1 MATPSSVKQQA
12 PTEIIVNPLHQF
24 VSYTYNWSLWRLAVD
39 DANII
44 LSQSDANTAATT
56 PLSPNS
62 YCIAEDSGL
71 YSDRRPP
78 AQFGLNYNIQT
89 VEFDSIIGLNS
100 TTKTSNMTNGRM
112 TIIEPY
118 GVTWLDTLVYT
129 SAVETGSYTTNY
141 LTQPYMLQLDFTG
154 YDDSGNI
161 VPVNKT
167 FRKRFPIEFSGIKI
181 KVGNKGTEYQ
191 VEYFPVTQKPWQ
203 SSMSTTP
210 AEFNISAGTVKE
222 FFDAFKAVINAYWR
236 NQIIQGKIS
245 YADVIDFKIDPNI
258 EQSTIVN
265 SAQLSLLQANPNSGQ
280 ILDVKKGY
288 FTIPKGSQIIDVI
301 DKVLVQSSYLLQ
313 QLGLDQ
319 QSAQTIKKLTDDQ
332 TAALNHF
339 KTTCGIR
346 YAGQDRSGTVVDKAY
361 SAAGINR
368 YCLAWTYNIHQ
379 YPVYD
384 GTNPR
389 APQLTDTRAITVKDY
404 NYIYTGKNI
413 DILKLDINF
422 DTTYYTTVAAY
433 INDISG
439 GDVSKSTQL
448 DSTLSSTY
456 MILPNLAFIAQAAV
470 PALSRIPNPTPLRY
484 KLVQNDLRDNTGMN
498 ISTNPDAQV
507 GANVA
512 RSLYSRYPSG
522 DMLKVEITIV
532 GDPTL
537 IKQDDVLYS
546 PDPTAKNNYN
556 SWDSISQA
564 QYVRDTGSMRMDTG
578 QLVARLTINTPLD
591 IDTDWAGTGLVFPQA
606 NTYKSL
612 FSGQY
617 QIKVIKNK
625 FEGGQFTQTLTMI
638 RYPNTSI
645 VEAATPAASTGA
657 TGNNVASTTVLDNS
671 NNSRIP
677 TESNQ
682 TGATNGNSTIQ
693 PVDNNTIIV
702 YGDSQVDTS
711 LLSPSLANNDNTRI
725 AVTDATA
732 AAYARYKAGTPS
744 GTVFVDQNGNI
755 VNN

>member
-1 MATPSSVKQQA
+1 MADTLSSVKQQA
-12 PTEIIVNPLHQF
+12 PTKIVPNPLHQF
-24 VSYTYNWSLWRLAVD
+24 ASYTYNWSLWRLAVD

-44 LSQSDANTAATT
+44 LGQTDANTAATT

-62 YCIAEDSGL
+62 YCIAQDSGL

-210 AEFNISAGTVKE
+210 ADFNISAGTVKE
-222 FFDAFKAVINAYWR
+222 FFTAFKSAINAYWR

-245 YADVIDFKIDPNI
+245 YADVIDFAIDPLI
-258 EQSTIVN
+258 DKSEIIN

-301 DKVLVQSSYLLQ
+301 DKVLVQSSYLLE
-313 QLGLDQ
+313 QLGLNK
-319 QSAQTIKKLTDDQ
+319 QSVATLKKLTDDQ
-332 TAALNHF
+332 TTVLNHF
-339 KTTCGIR
+339 KTSCGIR
-346 YAGQDRSGTVVDKAY
+346 YAGQDKSGTIVDKAY
-361 SAAGINR
+361 SSAGINR
-368 YCLAWTYNIHQ
+368 YCLSWTYNIHQ

-389 APQLTDTRAITVKDY
+389 VSQLSDSRAVTVKDY

-433 INDISG
+433 TNDIAKSQ
-439 GDVSKSTQL
+439 VSKSTGL
-448 DSTLSSTY
+448 DSYLSSTY
-456 MILPNLAFIAQAAV
+456 VILPNLAFIAQVAI
-470 PALSRIPNPTPLRY
+470 PALGKIPNPTPLRY

-498 ISTNPDAQV
+498 ISGNPDAQV

-546 PDPTAKNNYN
+546 PNPSASNNYN

-564 QYVRDTGSMRMDTG
+564 QYARDNGSVRMDTG

-606 NTYKSL
+606 NSYKSL

-638 RYPNTSI
+638 RYPNSSI
-645 VEAATPAASTGA
+645 VDASALAA
-657 TGNNVASTTVLDNS
+657 
-671 NNSRIP
+671 
-677 TESNQ
+677 
-682 TGATNGNSTIQ
+682 
-693 PVDNNTIIV
+693 
-702 YGDSQVDTS
+702 
-711 LLSPSLANNDNTRI
+711 
-725 AVTDATA
+725 
-732 AAYARYKAGTPS
+732 PS
-744 GTVFVDQNGNI
+744 GTVGATGSTTNTDTQRISTQPNLNITNDNSPSGNSQQTMVIEINGT
-755 VNN
+755 NNSDNTRQP